1 MSGHSKWS
9 TIKRQKGA
17 ADARRGQLFTKLSR
31 EIELAARQGDP
42 DPEMNFR
49 LRLAV
54 QKARDNNMPVENIE
68 RAIKRASGGAEGANL
83 VEATYEGY
91 GPGGTAIL
99 LETLTDNKN
108 RTTSD
113 IRNAF
118 VRGNGS
124 LGESGCVTW
133 IFQSKG
139 VITVSPATG
148 DSEELALQAI
158 DAGAEDVKEEDGVL
172 EIQTAPDELEK
183 VRKVLEEQDV
193 HISSS
198 ELTML
203 PQNTVMLD
211 EKTALQMLKLMD
223 RLEEMDDVQ
232 RVFTNADF
240 PDEAIEKYREQ
251 E

>member
-9 TIKRQKGA
+9 TIKRKKGA
-17 ADARRGQLFTKLSR
+17 ADAKRGQIFTKLSR
-31 EIELAARQGDP
+31 EIEAAARQGDP

-68 RAIKRASGGAEGANL
+68 RSIKRATGDSGAAQL

-99 LETLTDNKN
+99 LEALTDNKN
-108 RTTSD
+108 RTTAEV
-113 IRNAF
+113 RNVF
-118 VRGNGS
+118 DRGNGS

-133 IFQSKG
+133 IFESKG
-139 VITVSPATG
+139 VITVSAGG
-148 DSEELALQAI
+148 DTEELALNAI
-158 DAGAEDVKEEDGVL
+158 DAGAEDVKDDEGAL
-172 EIQTAPDELEK
+172 EIQTSPEDLEK
-183 VRKVLEEQDV
+183 VRKALEEQGV
-193 HISSS
+193 EIASS
-198 ELTML
+198 ELTMVPSNL
-203 PQNTVMLD
+203 VMLD
-211 EKTALQMLKLMD
+211 EKAAIQALKLMD
-223 RLEEMDDVQ
+223 RLEEIDDVQ

-240 PDEAIEKYREQ
+240 PDEALEKYRGQ

>member
-17 ADARRGQLFTKLSR
+17 ADAKRGQLFTKLSR

-49 LRLAV
+49 LRLTV

-68 RAIKRASGGAEGANL
+68 RAIKRAAGGAEGANL

-124 LGESGCVTW
+124 LGENGCVTW

-139 VITVSPATG
+139 VVTISASAG
-148 DSEELALQAI
+148 DTEELALQAI
-158 DAGAEDVKEEDGVL
+158 DAGAEDVKEENGVL
-172 EIQTAPDELEK
+172 EIQTAPEELEK
-183 VRKVLEEQDV
+183 VRKSLEKQDV
-193 HISSS
+193 EISSS
-198 ELTML
+198 ELTMV

-223 RLEEMDDVQ
+223 KLEEMDDVQ

-240 PDEAIEKYREQ
+240 PDEALEKYREQ
-251 E
+251 G

>member
-68 RAIKRASGGAEGANL
+68 RAIKRATGGAEGANFT
-83 VEATYEGY
+83 EATYEGY

-99 LETLTDNKN
+99 VETLTDNKN

-133 IFQSKG
+133 IFQPKG
-139 VITVSPATG
+139 VITISASAG
-148 DSEELALQAI
+148 DTEEIALQAI
-158 DAGAEDVKEEDGVL
+158 DAGAEDVKEENDVL
-172 EIQTAPDELEK
+172 ETQTAPDELEK
-183 VRKVLEEQDV
+183 VRKSLEEQGIE
-193 HISSS
+193 ISSS
-198 ELTML
+198 ELTMV

-223 RLEEMDDVQ
+223 KLEEMDDVQ

-240 PDEAIEKYREQ
+240 PDEALEKYREQ
-251 E
+251 G